1 MTPTGS
7 STPLPGSNVQHQQQ
21 INAAM
26 AAFQAMQQ
34 HDLLNG
40 QQQQQQQH
48 SPHHQFHHQ
57 SQQAAAVA
65 AAQHHAAAVAA
76 ANHAAGQMVGRQ
88 GAIKDVRSI
97 IEDYRQ
103 RHPETVPKRGRRM
116 KTVPIP
122 TTNASLM
129 NASGSSLMMM
139 QMMASNNCNVNSDS
153 VVDLG
158 GFELS
163 VGGGGGSVGQGGGCG
178 VIKASSPGL
187 GGDGGGSASAALAS
201 NEEGSNSGK
210 IATARSVP
218 MAGKS
223 KLNAGKIVGKEKD
236 RRIGS
241 GILSGRGSEWQVM
254 LTSDSGPGLTTAAP
268 PVLSRPS
275 SAESSH
281 SNASASAI
289 NSILTQ
295 HGLLPAI
302 SVTSIGG
309 GGSSSAGAETGSGGG
324 RGGGGGRG
332 SVNGNFILSFF

>member
-163 VGGGGGSVGQGGGCG
+163 VGGGGGVGQGGGGGG

-201 NEEGSNSGK
+201 NEEGRNSGK

-218 MAGKS
+218 IAGKS
-223 KLNAGKIVGKEKD
+223 KLNAEKIVGKEKD

-254 LTSDSGPGLTTAAP
+254 LNSDSGPGLTTAAP

-309 GGSSSAGAETGSGGG
+309 AETGSGGG